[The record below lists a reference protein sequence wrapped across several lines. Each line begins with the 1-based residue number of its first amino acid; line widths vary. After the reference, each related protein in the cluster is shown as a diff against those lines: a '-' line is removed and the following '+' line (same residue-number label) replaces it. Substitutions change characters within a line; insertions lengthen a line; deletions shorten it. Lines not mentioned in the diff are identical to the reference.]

1 MQPGCIPGVVMT
13 AVPEQKPQK
22 IQEIV
27 PIFSGG
33 GTRLP
38 CYVGILMALEDLE
51 LSYEHVV
58 GVSGGSIVA
67 AMLAAGKSIDEMQK
81 LALHTDFKQFKGFS
95 LLNLIRTGGLSS
107 GDTFENW
114 MDKELDGV
122 LFRDLKLDLHVL
134 ATDINGGGP
143 VIFNKERTPD
153 MKVSQAVRFSMSIPL
168 LFSFK
173 TFENHVM
180 ADGVILAEDALHQDW
195 SGRAVPVVCFRLKS
209 DNEDR
214 PILKHRY
221 FPLVSYILMLIQT
234 FMTAMSREYVHAQY
248 WHNTVLINTGSVSSV
263 DFALPIEKKLIL
275 LRQGYDTA
283 MTVIPQK
290 LNWLK
295 HDLVIH
301 QREKQFELL

>member
-1 MQPGCIPGVVMT
+1 MT
-13 AVPEQKPQK
+13 GVPEKKTQR

-38 CYVGILMALEDLE
+38 CYVGILMALEDLD
-51 LSYEHVV
+51 LSFQHLV

-67 AMLAAGKSIDEMQK
+67 AMVAAGKSIDEMQK

-107 GDTFENW
+107 GDTFEQW
-114 MDKELDGV
+114 MDRELDGV

-143 VIFNKERTPD
+143 VIFNKQRTPN

-209 DNEDR
+209 DNEDK

-221 FPLVSYILMLIQT
+221 FPLVSYVLMLIQT
-234 FMTAMSREYVHAQY
+234 FMNAMSREYVHAQY

-283 MTVIPQK
+283 TTVIPQK

-295 HDLVIH
+295 RDAVIH

>member
-1 MQPGCIPGVVMT
+1 MT

-51 LSYEHVV
+51 LSYSHVV

-122 LFRDLKLDLHVL
+122 LFRDLKVDLHVL

-214 PILKHRY
+214 PIIKHRY

-295 HDLVIH
+295 RDLVVH

>member
-1 MQPGCIPGVVMT
+1 M
-13 AVPEQKPQK
+13 
-22 IQEIV
+22 QEIV

-51 LSYEHVV
+51 LSYAHVV

-67 AMLAAGKSIDEMQK
+67 AMLAAGKSIEEMQK

>member
-1 MQPGCIPGVVMT
+1 MTGVLEKKT
-13 AVPEQKPQK
+13 QR

-38 CYVGILMALEDLE
+38 CYVGILMALEDLD
-51 LSYEHVV
+51 LSFQHLV

-67 AMLAAGKSIDEMQK
+67 AMVAAGKSIDEMQK

-107 GDTFENW
+107 GDTFEQW
-114 MDKELDGV
+114 MDRELDGV

-143 VIFNKERTPD
+143 VIFNKQRTPN

-209 DNEDR
+209 DNEDK

-221 FPLVSYILMLIQT
+221 FPLVSYVLMLIQT
-234 FMTAMSREYVHAQY
+234 FMNAMSREYVHAQY

-283 MTVIPQK
+283 TTVIPQK

-295 HDLVIH
+295 RDAVIH

>member
-1 MQPGCIPGVVMT
+1 MT
-13 AVPEQKPQK
+13 GVPEKKAQR

-38 CYVGILMALEDLE
+38 CYVGILMALEDLD
-51 LSYEHVV
+51 LTYQHLV
-58 GVSGGSIVA
+58 GVSGGSIVE
-67 AMLAAGKSIDEMQK
+67 AMVAAGKSIDEMQK

-114 MDKELDGV
+114 MDRELDGV

-195 SGRAVPVVCFRLKS
+195 SRRAVPVVCFRLKS

-221 FPLVSYILMLIQT
+221 FPLVSYVLMLIQT
-234 FMTAMSREYVHAQY
+234 FMNAMSREYVHAQY

-263 DFALPIEKKLIL
+263 DFALPLEKKLIL

-283 MTVIPQK
+283 TSVIPQK

-295 HDLVIH
+295 RDSIVH

>member
-1 MQPGCIPGVVMT
+1 MQLGCITGVVMT
-13 AVPEQKPQK
+13 AMQDHQHHIKE
-22 IQEIV
+22 EIV

-38 CYVGILMALEDLE
+38 CYVGILMALDDLDLE
-51 LSYEHVV
+51 YSHVV

-67 AMLAAGKSIDEMQK
+67 AMLAAGKSIEEMQK
-81 LALHTDFKQFKGFS
+81 LALHTDFRQFKGFS
-95 LLNLIRTGGLSS
+95 LFNLIRTGGLSS

-114 MDKELDGV
+114 MDRELEGA
-122 LFRDLKLDLHVL
+122 LFRDLKFDLHVL

-143 VIFNKERTPD
+143 VVFNKQRTPD

-195 SGRAVPVVCFRLKS
+195 SGRSVPVVCFRLKS

-214 PILKHRY
+214 PILKRRF

-234 FMTAMSREYVHAQY
+234 FMNAMSREYVHAQY

-263 DFALPIEKKLIL
+263 DFALPIEKKLVL
-275 LRQGYDTA
+275 LRQGYETA
-283 MTVIPQK
+283 MSVIPQK

-295 HDLVIH
+295 RDLVKHH
-301 QREKQFELL
+301 QEKQFELL

>member
-1 MQPGCIPGVVMT
+1 MT

-51 LSYEHVV
+51 LSYAHVV

-67 AMLAAGKSIDEMQK
+67 AMLAAGKSIEEMQK

>member
-1 MQPGCIPGVVMT
+1 MTGVQ
-13 AVPEQKPQK
+13 EQKSEK
-22 IQEIV
+22 KHEIV

-38 CYVGILMALEDLE
+38 CYVGILMALQDLG
-51 LSYEHVV
+51 LPFRHLV
-58 GVSGGSIVA
+58 GVSGGSVVA
-67 AMLAAGKSIDEMQK
+67 AMAAAGKSIDEMQN

-95 LLNLIRTGGLSS
+95 LLNLIRTGGLST
-107 GDTFENW
+107 GDTFEHW
-114 MDKELDGV
+114 IDKQLDGV

-143 VIFNKERTPD
+143 VIFNKQRTPN

-173 TFENHVM
+173 VFENHVM

-221 FPLVSYILMLIQT
+221 FPIMSYILMLIQT
-234 FMTAMSREYVHAQY
+234 FMNAMSREYVHAQY

-263 DFALPIEKKLIL
+263 DFALPLEKKLIL

-290 LNWLK
+290 SPWMTSDFVAK
-295 HDLVIH
+295 

>member
-1 MQPGCIPGVVMT
+1 
-13 AVPEQKPQK
+13 
-22 IQEIV
+22 
-27 PIFSGG
+27 
-33 GTRLP
+33 
-38 CYVGILMALEDLE
+38 
-51 LSYEHVV
+51 
-58 GVSGGSIVA
+58 
-67 AMLAAGKSIDEMQK
+67 MQK

-275 LRQGYDTA
+275 LSQGYDTA

>member
-1 MQPGCIPGVVMT
+1 MQQGCITGVVMT
-13 AVPEQKPQK
+13 GVPEKKIQQ

-38 CYVGILMALEDLE
+38 CYVGILMALEDLD
-51 LSYEHVV
+51 LAYKHLV

-67 AMLAAGKSIDEMQK
+67 AMVAAGKSIDEMQK

-107 GDTFENW
+107 GDNFENW
-114 MDKELDGV
+114 MDRELDGV

-143 VIFNKERTPD
+143 VIFNKQRTPD

-209 DNEDR
+209 DNEDQ

-234 FMTAMSREYVHAQY
+234 FMNAMSREYVHAQY
-248 WHNTVLINTGSVSSV
+248 WHNTVLINTGSVSAV

-295 HDLVIH
+295 RDLVIH
-301 QREKQFELL
+301 QRAKQFELL

>member
-1 MQPGCIPGVVMT
+1 MTGVS
-13 AVPEQKPQK
+13 EQQNQK
-22 IQEIV
+22 THEIV

-51 LSYEHVV
+51 LSYKHLV

-67 AMLAAGKSIDEMQK
+67 AMLAAGKSFDEMQK

-95 LLNLIRTGGLSS
+95 LFNLIRTGGLSS

-114 MDKELDGV
+114 IDEQLDGI
-122 LFRDLKLDLHVL
+122 LFKDLKLDLHVL

-143 VIFNKERTPD
+143 VVFNKQRTPD
-153 MKVSQAVRFSMSIPL
+153 MKVSKAVRFSMSIPL

-195 SGRAVPVVCFRLKS
+195 SGRSVPVVCFRLKS

-221 FPLVSYILMLIQT
+221 FPLVSYVLMLIQT
-234 FMTAMSREYVHAQY
+234 FMNAMSREYVHAQY

-263 DFALPIEKKLIL
+263 DFALPIEKKQIL

-295 HDLVIH
+295 RDLVVQ

>member
-1 MQPGCIPGVVMT
+1 MT
-13 AVPEQKPQK
+13 GVPEKKAQR

-38 CYVGILMALEDLE
+38 CYVGILMALEDLD
-51 LSYEHVV
+51 LTYQHLV

-67 AMLAAGKSIDEMQK
+67 AMVAAGKSIDEMQK

-114 MDKELDGV
+114 MDRELDGV

-195 SGRAVPVVCFRLKS
+195 SRRAVPVVCFRLKS

-221 FPLVSYILMLIQT
+221 FPLVSYVLMLIQT
-234 FMTAMSREYVHAQY
+234 FMNAMSREYVHAQY

-263 DFALPIEKKLIL
+263 DFALPLEKKLIL

-283 MTVIPQK
+283 TSVIPQK

-295 HDLVIH
+295 RDSIVH